1 MLHGIELL
9 LHQNLILSF
18 PHCRFGAVS
27 QSFLRCCLPGC
38 SPHFAPNITYSQL
51 SSGISFFSRHR
62 ENLEML
68 SSPRCGWTNPLQ
80 GINSPSSIPY
90 LIYGATLLS
99 LTAGMES
106 GQCSGRSSA
115 RSETCFAILS
125 LKPEQDD
132 FRLISLTTGRKKERE
147 RIIIYLAIRST
158 SKQFMVQRKVEIKIG
173 QYFELSK
180 MKRHI
185 CRFVACS

>member
-1 MLHGIELL
+1 
-9 LHQNLILSF
+9 
-18 PHCRFGAVS
+18 
-27 QSFLRCCLPGC
+27 
-38 SPHFAPNITYSQL
+38 
-51 SSGISFFSRHR
+51 
-62 ENLEML
+62 
-68 SSPRCGWTNPLQ
+68 
-80 GINSPSSIPY
+80 
-90 LIYGATLLS
+90 
-99 LTAGMES
+99 
-106 GQCSGRSSA
+106 
-115 RSETCFAILS
+115 LS